1 MPIEN
6 IITIIIVVLII
17 VFLWGIFKKLFKL
30 MFYAGIIILLLMA
43 ANAYFIYQDFMDLR
57 ENFGS
62 SSKEVLLVDGS
73 DVMTGIILRGNDFET
88 VSNQQLNEI
97 SYELKNKNYEEI
109 LGDNYKLMILDVN
122 ILESLDNEIEVLD
135 QKMSQEEIKNKLLS
149 GSSSEKATLF
159 AALLSEEII
168 ANKNPLFFFSQFKDG
183 NIIIYPETAL
193 FKTVKLI
200 PVNLFENVAST
211 LFTKT
216 KETAKGFVEEA
227 NNKVFI

>member
-1 MPIEN
+1 MPFEQ
-6 IITIIIVVLII
+6 IITIIIIALIA
-17 VFLWGIFKKLFKL
+17 VFVWGIFKKLFKL

-43 ANAYFIYQDFMDLR
+43 ANAYFIYRDFMDLR
-57 ENFGS
+57 ENFGL

-73 DVMTGIILRGNDFET
+73 EVVTGIILKGDDFEAL
-88 VSNQQLNEI
+88 SSQQLNEF
-97 SYELKNKNYEEI
+97 SFELKNKNYEEI
-109 LGDNYKLMILDVN
+109 LGGNYKLMILDVDIVN
-122 ILESLDNEIEVLD
+122 DLDNQVDVLG
-135 QKMSQEEIKNKLLS
+135 QTMPQEEIKKTLKA

-193 FKTVKLI
+193 FKTVKLVPI
-200 PVNLFENVAST
+200 DLFNDVAES

-216 KETAKGFVEEA
+216 KEKAKALIAEA
-227 NNKVFI
+227 E